1 MKKILIVED
10 VDYNLDLMVQLLE
23 ENYQLLTAR
32 DGITGLR
39 LAESEA
45 PDLIL
50 MDLSLP
56 LLDGWDAARQLKEDV
71 RLGHIPVIAFSAHAM
86 NGDRAKALEAG
97 CDDYLSKPVDETL
110 LFALIKR
117 FLKE

>member
-1 MKKILIVED
+1 
-10 VDYNLDLMVQLLE
+10 
-23 ENYQLLTAR
+23 
-32 DGITGLR
+32 
-39 LAESEA
+39 
-45 PDLIL
+45 
-50 MDLSLP
+50 
-56 LLDGWDAARQLKEDV
+56 
-71 RLGHIPVIAFSAHAM
+71 VIALSAHAM